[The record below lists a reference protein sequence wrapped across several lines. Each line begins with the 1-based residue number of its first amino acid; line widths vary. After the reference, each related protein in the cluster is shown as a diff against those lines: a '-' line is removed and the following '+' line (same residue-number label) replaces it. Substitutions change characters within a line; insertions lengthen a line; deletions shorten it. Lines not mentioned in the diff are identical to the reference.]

1 MNQVSSGKFGSVG
14 PDTDD
19 RVADDW
25 AAGDLALVRRFEPV
39 LHLNHDEL
47 FVPAAVDRYVAACSL
62 RQHTEKGVQ
71 ILVPAGALTVDNL
84 AAAEGGRTGVFLQF
98 VAEHERRQRQRVQRR
113 SENHGLARLARVG
126 LLGRIFDVL
135 FRLSLLLR
143 QTVPSGVTAA
153 AAWKARRIGL
163 HNEPVYYGRVVRDGG
178 WTVLHYTFFYAMNDW
193 RSTFSGVN
201 DHEADWEQV
210 MVYVEEVG
218 DEVIPHWVAYSN
230 HDHAGDDLRRAWDD
244 PELVRFGD
252 HPTVYVGGGSHAG
265 YFRPG
270 EYVTRVEAKA
280 IDGFKRITAL
290 YRKLLHIA
298 PPPGGF
304 GIPYVDHADGNGV
317 VLGPGGQYDWKPRRL
332 DPEAPWVADF
342 HGLWGLD
349 TADRTGG
356 ERAPTGPRFERNG
369 SIRQSWVDPV
379 GYAGLQKVAPP
390 SQAERIRSE
399 RLATIDAD
407 LAGLEAQFDEAR
419 IRLRA
424 EVLVGSAGADQ
435 VAAAEAELGRLRRVE
450 AELTAERRRL
460 KIGRTVPVDRR
471 AHLKHAV
478 TPEPHDESLRGR
490 VLNLWVLVSVP
501 ILFAY
506 AALAVRLLSHVLLW
520 AAFAVGG
527 FMLVEAFLRKRVVHF
542 LWATVATS
550 ALLGSIAAV
559 VYFVVRDWRWS
570 LLGVFSAAGLLI
582 LGGNLR
588 ERFRYR

>member
-1 MNQVSSGKFGSVG
+1 MQNDQ
-14 PDTDD
+14 
-19 RVADDW
+19 
-25 AAGDLALVRRFEPV
+25 AAADLALLCRFEPV

-62 RQHTEKGVQ
+62 RQHTENGVQ

-84 AAAEGGRTGVFLQF
+84 AAAEGGRSGTFLQF
-98 VAEHERRQRQRVQRR
+98 VSEHERRQRHRVQRR

-135 FRLSLLLR
+135 FRLSLILR
-143 QTVPSGVTAA
+143 QTVPAGVTGA

-201 DHEADWEQV
+201 DHEADWEQM
-210 MVYVEEVG
+210 MVYVEEDG
-218 DEVIPHWVAYSN
+218 DEVIPYWVAYSN

-280 IDGFKRITAL
+280 IDGVRRFTAA
-290 YRKLLHIA
+290 YRKLLHIS

-317 VLGPGGQYDWKPRRL
+317 ILGPGGQYEWAPRLL
-332 DPEAPWVADF
+332 DPFLPWVADF

-356 ERAPTGPRFERNG
+356 ERAPTGPRFERDG

-390 SQAERIRSE
+390 SRAEEIRRQ
-399 RLATIDAD
+399 RLETIDAE
-407 LAGLEAQFDEAR
+407 LAALEVEFDMAR
-419 IRLRA
+419 TRLRA
-424 EVLVGSAGADQ
+424 EVLVGSSGADQ
-435 VAAAEAELGRLRRVE
+435 IAKAEAELGRLRSVE
-450 AELTAERRRL
+450 AELTAEQRRL
-460 KIGRTVPVDRR
+460 KVGRTIPVDRR
-471 AHLKHAV
+471 AHLRH
-478 TPEPHDESLRGR
+478 PSIPDPHDDSLRGR
-490 VLNLWVLVSVP
+490 VLNAWVMVSVP
-501 ILFAY
+501 VVFAL
-506 AALAVRLLSHVLLW
+506 AALAVRLHVNLAIW
-520 AAFAVGG
+520 AAIAVGG

-542 LWATVATS
+542 LWATIATS
-550 ALLGSIAAV
+550 ALLGGIGV
-559 VYFVVRDWRWS
+559 MIYFAVRDWRWT
-570 LLGVFSAAGLLI
+570 LLGMFSTVGLLV
-582 LGGNLR
+582 LGANLR
-588 ERFRYR
+588 ERFRFR